1 MSIFEPVIDPLV
13 NVTAPTVSMLSPKY
27 NVPPLIVTAPVSA
40 KTVPVVEL
48 ALSNVKVPALTFVPP
63 V

>member
-1 MSIFEPVIDPLV
+1 MIDPLV
-13 NVTAPTVSMLSPKY
+13 NVTAPTVSVESPKY

-40 KTVPVVEL
+40 KTVPVLVL
-48 ALSNVKVPALTFVPP
+48 AKSNVKVPPLTFVPP